1 MSPPPREP
9 CSGQGGF
16 SLLELLVT
24 LIVVVLIASLVSL
37 NVGSGGREIRLEA
50 QLRDIASVAAYALD
64 EAQMLG
70 LDYGLLLHQ
79 EYAGGSLSYGY
90 SWRERRPEGWR
101 EPRSG
106 KDIFAPGMLPDD
118 VELELELEG
127 VPVAELSLE
136 EGDEQAAP
144 QVVLYASGEAS
155 AGAIDVRHRQS
166 GELLWRLEW
175 DLLGRFQLLH
185 RGEPDEDT

>member
-1 MSPPPREP
+1 MSPPPRER

-24 LIVVVLIASLVSL
+24 LIVVVLITSLVSL

-79 EYAGGSLSYGY
+79 EYAEGSLLYGY

-101 EPRSG
+101 EPGSG

-136 EGDEQAAP
+136 GGDEQAAP
-144 QVVLYASGEAS
+144 QVVLYASGETS

-175 DLLGRFQLLH
+175 DLLGRFQLLR
-185 RGEPDEDT
+185 RGELDEET